1 MQLSLILFPVD
12 VTDVP
17 FLEQLDNKAVHVI
30 PGTDECKESCSND
43 MSRKNAN

>member
-30 PGTDECKESCSND
+30 PG
-43 MSRKNAN
+43 KNPAQMTCQGRTPID